1 MNNNSYIEIKNPAEL
16 QEAINQLKSSLKVLN
31 DIFSS
36 QNKNVERINSTPVW
50 SGAASEAVYFKY
62 KQLNANYNQIS
73 YSIDL
78 YIKFLEK
85 TLEDYNR
92 LIKEQAKNIDAMA
105 ENLDVNS

>member
-1 MNNNSYIEIKNPAEL
+1 MNNSYIEIQNPAEL
-16 QEAINQLKSSLKVLN
+16 QEAINKLKSSLKALN

-36 QNKNVERINSTPVW
+36 QNKNVERIGGTDVW
-50 SGAASEAVYFKY
+50 SGTSADALQGKY
-62 KQLNANYNQIS
+62 KQLNANYGPIS

-92 LIKEQAKNIDAMA
+92 LIKEQSKNIDAMA
-105 ENLDVNS
+105 DSLDVNS

>member
-1 MNNNSYIEIKNPAEL
+1 MNNNSYIEIKNPAEI
-16 QEAINQLKSSLKVLN
+16 QKAIDELKDSLSVLN

-36 QNKNVERINSTPVW
+36 ETKNVERINDTPVW
-50 SGAASEAVYFKY
+50 AGAASKAVYAKY
-62 KQLNANYNQIS
+62 KQLNANYSQIS

-92 LIKEQAKNIDAMA
+92 LIKEQEKNIDAMA

>member
-1 MNNNSYIEIKNPAEL
+1 MNNSYIEINNPAEL
-16 QEAINQLKSSLKVLN
+16 QEAISQLKESLKVLD

-36 QNKNVERINSTPVW
+36 QNKNAERINNTKVW
-50 SGAASEAVYFKY
+50 SGAASEALYGKY
-62 KQLNANYNQIS
+62 IQLNANYNQIT

-92 LIKEQAKNIDAMA
+92 VIQEQGKNIDAMA
-105 ENLDVNS
+105 DNLDVNG

>member
-1 MNNNSYIEIKNPAEL
+1 MSDSYIEIVSPEEM
-16 QEAINQLKSSLKVLN
+16 QEAIKQLKGSLRVLN
-31 DIFSS
+31 DVFSS
-36 QNKNVERINSTPVW
+36 QKNNVERINKTDVW
-50 SGAASEAVYFKY
+50 SGAAAEAMYEKY
-62 KQLNANYNQIS
+62 KQLNANYDPIT

-92 LIKEQAKNIDAMA
+92 LIQEQNRNIDAMA

>member
-1 MNNNSYIEIKNPAEL
+1 MNDSYIEIKNPAEL

-36 QNKNVERINSTPVW
+36 QKNNVERIGGTDVW
-50 SGAASEAVYFKY
+50 SGTSADALRNKY
-62 KQLNANYNQIS
+62 KQLNANYDPIS

-92 LIKEQAKNIDAMA
+92 LVQEQSKNIDAMA